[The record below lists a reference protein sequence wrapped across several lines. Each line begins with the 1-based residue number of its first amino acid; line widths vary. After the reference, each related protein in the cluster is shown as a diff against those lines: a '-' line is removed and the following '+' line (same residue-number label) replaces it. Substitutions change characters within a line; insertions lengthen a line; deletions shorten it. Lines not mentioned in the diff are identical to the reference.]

1 MLFRSD
7 VSQTAVSGSSPNR
20 TRTLIYSAAFAAIYI
35 VAMVA
40 IVMATSAISPV
51 VYLGAP
57 LIVGAVLGIVAL
69 LVLLVLRSKSIMPVV
84 IMGAGFLLT
93 TGMSNPYTFACEA
106 IVTVVACVIL
116 VVGKFKSKAVL
127 GCSYAVFNLNM
138 AMPFLLL
145 LIAHD
150 SFIAMMSQAYGA
162 AAADAMSAVTPD
174 WIWWLILA
182 LAIVGGILGALIGIR
197 LTKKHFDKAG
207 IA

>member
-1 MLFRSD
+1 MSKQD

-57 LIVGAVLGIVAL
+57 LIVGAVLGVVYMLA
-69 LVLLVLRSKSIMPVV
+69 VLRSKSIMPVV

-116 VVGKFKSKAVL
+116 AVGKFKSKAVL

>member
-1 MLFRSD
+1 MSKQD

-57 LIVGAVLGIVAL
+57 LIVGAVLGVVYMLA
-69 LVLLVLRSKSIMPVV
+69 VLRSKSIMPVV